1 MDKWIFNLTNKSSAL
16 LFSAFLLLAAQA
28 TFADTLTGKVVKVH
42 DGDTIHV
49 LQADNVREKIRLSGI
64 DTPEL
69 GQPYGKA
76 ARKYLASFIAG
87 KQVIIEWDKKDR
99 YGRIVGKVLLDG
111 SDINLELV
119 KAGYAWHYKKY
130 QREQS
135 KVDQSLYSEVEA
147 IAKDAKKGLFV
158 EPNAVPPWEWRKRK
172 N

>member
-1 MDKWIFNLTNKSSAL
+1 MRVTRYAVIVG
-16 LFSAFLLLAAQA
+16 LLLISFGVA
-28 TFADTLTGKVVKVH
+28 ADTLTGKVVKVH

-76 ARKYLASFIAG
+76 ARRYLASFIAG

-99 YGRIVGKVLLDG
+99 YGRIVGKVLFDG

-135 KVDQSLYSEVEA
+135 EADQVLYSEAET
-147 IAKDAKKGLFV
+147 IAKNEKKGLFV
-158 EPNAVPPWEWRKRK
+158 EPTAIPPWEWRR
-172 N
+172 NN